1 MKMKKLKLYSIAFAF
16 IFQYGLLSAQSLLMN
31 CGNSLEDVV
40 NSKHLTE
47 GENEICSLSE
57 GKINLVAIVNNGT
70 IVSLKAL
77 DEKGKNLPF
86 INEVINMERIKNKFK
101 FSSSPQKPYSN
112 LVCTVVDIICGTDA
126 SGNLKF
132 CKHKICFPCN

>member
-57 GKINLVAIVNNGT
+57 GKINLV
-70 IVSLKAL
+70 
-77 DEKGKNLPF
+77 
-86 INEVINMERIKNKFK
+86 
-101 FSSSPQKPYSN
+101 
-112 LVCTVVDIICGTDA
+112 VVDIICGTDA